1 LRHILYN
8 NQRMKTSQEY
18 KNLRFKME
26 SYINNIDK
34 LFKSRQKTMNDILI
48 VINKFSN
55 DIEKDDLIKIYNK
68 MIEKRFILVNKL

>member
-1 LRHILYN
+1 
-8 NQRMKTSQEY
+8 MKTSREY

-26 SYINNIDK
+26 TYINNIDK
-34 LFKSRQKTMNDILI
+34 LFKSRQKTM
-48 VINKFSN
+48 N

>member
-1 LRHILYN
+1 
-8 NQRMKTSQEY
+8 MKTSQEY

-26 SYINNIDK
+26 TYINNIDK
-34 LFKSRQKTMNDILI
+34 LFKSQQKTMNNILI
-48 VINKFSN
+48 TINKFSI

>member
-1 LRHILYN
+1 MGHILYN

>member
-1 LRHILYN
+1 
-8 NQRMKTSQEY
+8 MKTSQEY

>member
-1 LRHILYN
+1 
-8 NQRMKTSQEY
+8 MKTSQEY

-26 SYINNIDK
+26 TYINNIDK

>member
-1 LRHILYN
+1 
-8 NQRMKTSQEY
+8 
-18 KNLRFKME
+18 ME

>member
-1 LRHILYN
+1 MGHILYN
-8 NQRMKTSQEY
+8 NQRMKTSQQY

>member
-1 LRHILYN
+1 
-8 NQRMKTSQEY
+8 MKTSQEY

-26 SYINNIDK
+26 TYINNIDK
-34 LFKSRQKTMNDILI
+34 LFKSKQKTMNNILI
-48 VINKFSN
+48 TINKFSI

>member
-1 LRHILYN
+1 
-8 NQRMKTSQEY
+8 MKTSREY

-26 SYINNIDK
+26 TYINNIDK
-34 LFKSRQKTMNDILI
+34 LFKSRNKTMNDILI

>member
-1 LRHILYN
+1 
-8 NQRMKTSQEY
+8 MKTSREY

>member
-1 LRHILYN
+1 
-8 NQRMKTSQEY
+8 MKTSQQY

>member
-1 LRHILYN
+1 
-8 NQRMKTSQEY
+8 MKTSQEY

-55 DIEKDDLIKIYNK
+55 NIEKDDLIKIYNK